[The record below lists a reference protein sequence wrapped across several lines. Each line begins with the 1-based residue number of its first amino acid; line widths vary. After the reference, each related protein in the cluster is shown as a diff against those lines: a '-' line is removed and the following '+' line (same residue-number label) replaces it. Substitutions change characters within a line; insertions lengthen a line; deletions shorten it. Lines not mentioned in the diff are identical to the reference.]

1 MVINRKFFI
10 HNCLFSYVIMEN
22 SLHSVRF
29 ASTTSE
35 RQLLLEKRL
44 ISIENQIKWLE
55 KIKKTVERQLV
66 EEKQRNY

>member
-1 MVINRKFFI
+1 
-10 HNCLFSYVIMEN
+10 MEN
-22 SLHSVRF
+22 SLHSVKF
-29 ASTTSE
+29 APSTSD

-55 KIKKTVERQLV
+55 KIKKTVEQQLI